1 MKYIKLFEEF
11 ETIKLSDY
19 AENFGYNNLYLLSS
33 GSFKMFIPK
42 IVKYVENELGLT
54 TYAISKNGIS
64 FNNVFYFLFVDKEGD
79 SVDITLITN
88 DKKKTIN
95 INMINSST
103 LGKGLGKKVV
113 ESIKNYAITNEYK
126 ILVANVTN
134 YIFWNKLGF
143 KQIADD
149 KMFVSFN

>member
-1 MKYIKLFEEF
+1 
-11 ETIKLSDY
+11 
-19 AENFGYNNLYLLSS
+19 
-33 GSFKMFIPK
+33 
-42 IVKYVENELGLT
+42 
-54 TYAISKNGIS
+54 
-64 FNNVFYFLFVDKEGD
+64 
-79 SVDITLITN
+79 
-88 DKKKTIN
+88 
-95 INMINSST
+95 MINSST

-113 ESIKNYAITNEYK
+113 ESIKNYAIINEYK